1 MFLATDR
8 ERERRREPGR
18 VSRVCAPP
26 LCLLRETEREI
37 FCVHRRREKE
47 LGRVLSVLRMRVLRC
62 LGVVRELL
70 MLLFALGRRNQC
82 KLEEEDGEDGA
93 RFL

>member
-1 MFLATDR
+1 
-8 ERERRREPGR
+8 
-18 VSRVCAPP
+18 
-26 LCLLRETEREI
+26 
-37 FCVHRRREKE
+37 
-47 LGRVLSVLRMRVLRC
+47 MRVLRC

-93 RFL
+93 QFL